1 MLGVPREDSD
11 MTRSTRAS
19 WLAATFLLLAAPRA
33 WADDP
38 CAADSARFCSGKT
51 PVELLSCLQSH
62 RADLASDCRDY
73 LEFSLVSVQAM
84 IQDCEPDAFQLC
96 RGVGRGVPT
105 ATCLSDNQ
113 GKLTRRC
120 QDDFDAFTRAETASA
135 KACADDA
142 RRICPAAKAGKG
154 DLFLCL
160 LYKGKDLSPACRA
173 AMRP

>member
-1 MLGVPREDSD
+1 MN
-11 MTRSTRAS
+11 RSTRAS
-19 WLAATFLLLAAPRA
+19 WLAASLLLLAASPA
-33 WADDP
+33 WAGDP
-38 CAADSARFCSGKT
+38 CAADAARFCGGKT
-51 PVELLSCLQSH
+51 PVEVLSCLQSH

-73 LEFSLVSVQAM
+73 VEFALVSVQSM

-96 RGVGRGVPT
+96 RGMGPGAPT
-105 ATCLSDNQ
+105 ATCLSDKQ

-120 QDDFDAFTRAETASA
+120 QEAFDAFTRAEKASA

-160 LYKGKDLSPACRA
+160 LYEGKDLSAACRA
-173 AMRP
+173 AMRR